1 MLPSLCMREIGSI
14 VLVDRQTE
22 TALEA
27 ADVVLEEVRVLVKVD
42 GLERELSETL
52 SSVGIRR
59 GL

>member
-1 MLPSLCMREIGSI
+1 M
-14 VLVDRQTE
+14 DRQTE

-27 ADVVLEEVRVLVKVD
+27 TDVILEEVRVLVEVD
-42 GLERELSETL
+42 RLERELSETL